1 MGLAERRA
9 TKEFQ
14 DTLFPALKAAMD
26 AAAGFSVTL
35 SVNWEQLAKEG
46 ASHGYAEAWPK
57 IYFQTATDA
66 FKSIARD
73 SMGKDALKA
82 GLKSVVFQNTGSFSS
97 SSSSLSFVD
106 GVFTVDHDPWSN
118 VDNIQDRVDTAI
130 TLLEKAL

>member
-26 AAAGFSVTL
+26 AAAGFPVTL
-35 SVNWEQLAKEG
+35 SVNWEQLAKDD

-73 SMGKDALKA
+73 AMGKDALKA
-82 GLKSVVFQNTGSFSS
+82 GLKSVVFQNTGGFRHRLRRFHSS
-97 SSSSLSFVD
+97 MAFLPS
-106 GVFTVDHDPWSN
+106 
-118 VDNIQDRVDTAI
+118 I
-130 TLLEKAL
+130 TTRGATSTTFKIASILPSRY